1 MTKVF
6 RLTEIDCPVC
16 AGKVQDAIAK
26 IDGVISARV
35 DFLVLKLTIEA
46 DEKDFPAIMK
56 RAEKT
61 VKKVEPDCDI
71 EDWD

>member
-1 MTKVF
+1 MKKVF

-16 AGKVQDAIAK
+16 AGKVQDAISK

-46 DEKDFPAIMK
+46 DEKDFPTIMK
-56 RAEKT
+56 KAEKA

-71 EDWD
+71 EEL

>member
-1 MTKVF
+1 MKKVF

-16 AGKVQDAIAK
+16 AGKVQDAISK
-26 IDGVISARV
+26 IDGIISARV

-56 RAEKT
+56 KAEKA

-71 EDWD
+71 EEL

>member
-1 MTKVF
+1 MKKVF

-16 AGKVQDAIAK
+16 AGKVQDAISK
-26 IDGVISARV
+26 IDVVIIARV

-56 RAEKT
+56 KAEKA

-71 EDWD
+71 EEL